1 MENTK
6 HFLGLLGTMKQNYQ
20 KQSSEIE
27 KEVAK
32 QKQRLGSKDDVRFL
46 EVFWSPAEL
55 ADLKQWELR
64 QGHVKEFLEKNAY
77 EIRNHFDVLTML
89 KIYSDSILEY
99 NMDMDGVIQF

>member
-1 MENTK
+1 M
-6 HFLGLLGTMKQNYQ
+6 
-20 KQSSEIE
+20 
-27 KEVAK
+27 
-32 QKQRLGSKDDVRFL
+32 RFL

-89 KIYSDSILEY
+89 KIYSDSILVY